1 MLAAGRV
8 TAMQSN
14 TVLIVIIT
22 LVIGGFA
29 GWHFR
34 GFRGANADLKVH
46 KARIPLFRQARTRSG
61 LIAASLVVLTLLAL
75 HDMMR

>member
-1 MLAAGRV
+1 MH
-8 TAMQSN
+8 SN
-14 TVLIVIIT
+14 MALTVIIT

-46 KARIPLFRQARTRSG
+46 KARIPLFRQVRTRSG
-61 LIAASLVVLTLLAL
+61 LVTASLVVLTLLAL
-75 HDMMR
+75 HDLIR